1 MPEQA
6 QANRAPLYEALMQ
19 YMKKNDVSFHVPG
32 HKNGQALRGEMPPEQ
47 DLLSR
52 VMEID
57 ATEITG
63 TDDLHHPEG
72 AIREA
77 QQLAAAQ
84 FGAEET
90 FFLVGG
96 STAGN
101 LALILSVCTAPG
113 DVLLVQ
119 RNVHKSVIHGLMLA
133 GAHAVFL
140 APRLD
145 APSGL
150 ATIPPAETVREALRR
165 YPGAKGLLVTH
176 PSYYGMGASLR
187 PLAELCRA
195 HSVPLLVDEAHGA
208 HYGQHPALP
217 ESALAQG
224 ADGVVQSTHK
234 MLTALTMGAML
245 HVQGGLIDRALLRQ
259 RLAMLQSS
267 SPSYPIMASLDV
279 SRSLLAAQGPA
290 LFAGGLAAAAAA
302 RSGLD
307 KLPRFGFV
315 KPPGASGG
323 AAAYTIQDPFKLV
336 IYDTTNRW
344 SGYELQQRLEAEGC
358 VPEMSDERYVVLA
371 FGPGTTER
379 DALRLL
385 QALERIAVAAEES
398 EGASEK
404 SKEKAAETTAQPATA
419 AEKREAEQEEE
430 QEEEQEASGGDPAA
444 ELSTWNI
451 SPDPKPADPAIRNAE
466 VRSQAAA
473 GIGAQV
479 TGTVIDLEPAD
490 CGSGIDAEQADVLP
504 GISEPVA
511 FSLAPLSQGEIEAI
525 PVEDSAGRQA
535 AEMIIPYPPG
545 IPLLYPGETITEETR
560 SRLIRLRHSGAKCQ
574 GAADPLLL
582 TIQVKKLIKK
592 AGNEPHER

>member
-1 MPEQA
+1 MPE

-19 YMKKNDVSFHVPG
+19 YMKKSDVSFHVPG
-32 HKNGQALRGEMPPEQ
+32 HKNGQALRGGMPWEQ
-47 DLLSR
+47 NLLSR

-72 AIREA
+72 VIREA

-101 LALILSVCTAPG
+101 LALVLSVCTAPG

-145 APSGL
+145 ARSGL
-150 ATIPPAETVREALRR
+150 ATIPSPETVREALRR
-165 YPGAKGLLVTH
+165 HPGAKGLLVTH

-208 HYGQHPALP
+208 HFGQHPALP

-245 HVQGGLIDRALLRQ
+245 HVQGGLLDRALLRQ

-302 RSGLD
+302 RRGLGQ
-307 KLPRFGFV
+307 LPRFGVV

-323 AAAYTIQDPFKLV
+323 DAAYTIQDPFKLV
-336 IYDTTNRW
+336 IYDATNKW
-344 SGYELQQRLEAEGC
+344 SGYELQQRLETEGC

-379 DALRLL
+379 DAERLL
-385 QALERIAVAAEES
+385 QALERIAAAAEAA

-404 SKEKAAETTAQPATA
+404 AEEKATATA
-419 AEKREAEQEEE
+419 VQAATQVAEKRETEQDCSGAE
-430 QEEEQEASGGDPAA
+430 SDPFS

-451 SPDPKPADPAIRNAE
+451 SPNPKPADAAKRNVEA
-466 VRSQAAA
+466 RSQADA
-473 GIGAQV
+473 GIVVQV
-479 TGTVIDLEPAD
+479 AGTLTDTEPAD
-490 CGSGIDAEQADVLP
+490 SGTDADQTGVLP

-511 FSLAPLSQGEIEAI
+511 FSLAPLSPEEIEAI

-545 IPLLYPGETITEETR
+545 IPLLYPGETVTEETKR
-560 SRLIRLRHSGAKCQ
+560 RLLRLRQTQAKCQ

>member
-1 MPEQA
+1 MPEQV
-6 QANRAPLYEALMQ
+6 NRAPLYEALMQ
-19 YMKKNDVSFHVPG
+19 YMKKSDVSFHVPG
-32 HKNGQALRGEMPPEQ
+32 HKNGQALRGGMPWEQ

-72 AIREA
+72 VIREA

-145 APSGL
+145 ARSGL
-150 ATIPPAETVREALRR
+150 ATTPSVETVREALRR
-165 YPGAKGLLVTH
+165 HPGAKGLLVTH

-208 HYGQHPALP
+208 HFGQHPALP

-245 HVQGGLIDRALLRQ
+245 HVQGGLLDRALLRQ

-290 LFAGGLAAAAAA
+290 LFAGGLAKAAAA
-302 RSGLD
+302 RSGLG
-307 KLPRFGFV
+307 KLPRFGVV

-323 AAAYTIQDPFKLV
+323 DAAYTIQDPFKLV
-336 IYDTTNRW
+336 IYDATNRW
-344 SGYELQQRLEAEGC
+344 SGYELQRRLEAEGC

-379 DALRLL
+379 DAGRLL
-385 QALERIAVAAEES
+385 QALERIAVAAEAAES
-398 EGASEK
+398 ASEK
-404 SKEKAAETTAQPATA
+404 AEEKATATA
-419 AEKREAEQEEE
+419 AQAATQLAEKREAEQDC
-430 QEEEQEASGGDPAA
+430 SGAERDPSA

-451 SPDPKPADPAIRNAE
+451 SLDPKPADAAIRNAE
-466 VRSQAAA
+466 ARSQTDA
-473 GIGAQV
+473 GIDVQV
-479 TGTVIDLEPAD
+479 TGTLTDAEPAD
-490 CGSGIDAEQADVLP
+490 SGIDADQTDILP

-511 FSLAPLSQGEIEAI
+511 FSLAPLSPEEIEAI

-545 IPLLYPGETITEETR
+545 IPLLYPGETVTEETKR
-560 SRLIRLRHSGAKCQ
+560 RLLRLRQTRAKCQ

>member
-1 MPEQA
+1 
-6 QANRAPLYEALMQ
+6 
-19 YMKKNDVSFHVPG
+19 
-32 HKNGQALRGEMPPEQ
+32 
-47 DLLSR
+47 
-52 VMEID
+52 
-57 ATEITG
+57 
-63 TDDLHHPEG
+63 
-72 AIREA
+72 
-77 QQLAAAQ
+77 
-84 FGAEET
+84 
-90 FFLVGG
+90 
-96 STAGN
+96 
-101 LALILSVCTAPG
+101 
-113 DVLLVQ
+113 
-119 RNVHKSVIHGLMLA
+119 
-133 GAHAVFL
+133 
-140 APRLD
+140 
-145 APSGL
+145 
-150 ATIPPAETVREALRR
+150 
-165 YPGAKGLLVTH
+165 
-176 PSYYGMGASLR
+176 
-187 PLAELCRA
+187 
-195 HSVPLLVDEAHGA
+195 
-208 HYGQHPALP
+208 
-217 ESALAQG
+217 
-224 ADGVVQSTHK
+224 
-234 MLTALTMGAML
+234 
-245 HVQGGLIDRALLRQ
+245 
-259 RLAMLQSS
+259 
-267 SPSYPIMASLDV
+267 
-279 SRSLLAAQGPA
+279 
-290 LFAGGLAAAAAA
+290 

-358 VPEMSDERYVVLA
+358 VPEMSNERYVVLA

>member
-47 DLLSR
+47 DVLSR

-72 AIREA
+72 VIREA
-77 QQLAAAQ
+77 QRLAAAQ

-208 HYGQHPALP
+208 HFGQHPALP

-267 SPSYPIMASLDV
+267 SPSYPIMASLDL

-379 DALRLL
+379 DAERLL
-385 QALERIAVAAEES
+385 QALERIAAAAEAA
-398 EGASEK
+398 EGAP
-404 SKEKAAETTAQPATA
+404 EKAEEKATA
-419 AEKREAEQEEE
+419 TAVQAAAKVAEKREAEQDC
-430 QEEEQEASGGDPAA
+430 SGAESDPFS

-451 SPDPKPADPAIRNAE
+451 SPDPKPADAAIRNAE
-466 VRSQAAA
+466 VRSQADA
-473 GIGAQV
+473 GIVVQV
-479 TGTVIDLEPAD
+479 TGTLTDAEPAD

-560 SRLIRLRHSGAKCQ
+560 SRLTRLRHSGAKCQ

>member
-1 MPEQA
+1 M
-6 QANRAPLYEALMQ
+6 RR
-19 YMKKNDVSFHVPG
+19 SSW
-32 HKNGQALRGEMPPEQ
+32 PPPN
-47 DLLSR
+47 LGR
-52 VMEID
+52 
-57 ATEITG
+57 
-63 TDDLHHPEG
+63 
-72 AIREA
+72 RRR
-77 QQLAAAQ
+77 
-84 FGAEET
+84 

-208 HYGQHPALP
+208 HFGQHPALP

-379 DALRLL
+379 DAERLL
-385 QALERIAVAAEES
+385 QALERIAAAAEAAK
-398 EGASEK
+398 GAP
-404 SKEKAAETTAQPATA
+404 EKAEEKATA
-419 AEKREAEQEEE
+419 TAVQAAAKVAEKREAEQDC
-430 QEEEQEASGGDPAA
+430 SGAESDPFS

-451 SPDPKPADPAIRNAE
+451 SPDPKPADAAIRNAE
-466 VRSQAAA
+466 VRSQADA
-473 GIGAQV
+473 GIVVQV
-479 TGTVIDLEPAD
+479 TGTLTDAEPAD

-545 IPLLYPGETITEETR
+545 IPLLYSGETITEETR